1 MSVKGGVP
9 IIAWHAGQQELSRGA
24 GEDSVEK
31 EAVVAR
37 RIRARGMVTGQP
49 TEIIAA
55 AIRDECGPSYG
66 TAWIR
71 AYRLALGIAL
81 TDVVEQ
87 VRAWYEYEGRRQPR
101 FSETLLSAYESG
113 QKRPGP
119 EYMHYLC
126 AVYRA
131 DPDDLGYHGPC
142 FCGRSHRDSPSAGRA
157 GSYGNASTSAPGV
170 DGFPAAGRYGG
181 SGQHVRAGAQGT
193 AKPIGGKQAEDDDD
207 VLRRTLLQLIAGA
220 GVTPDGRF
228 FGAVDGVRRSMDDAL
243 YRGTV
248 SATMLDRWEETTAG
262 YGRQYMT
269 ADPLRLLCD
278 ILLDFGE
285 VRRMCEE
292 RQPIE
297 SEERLCR
304 LAAQLAGLSGMTMIN
319 IGDQRLARSF
329 FRTAR
334 TAADETGD
342 RCLRAW
348 VAARE
353 AFAPLYYGDPR
364 ETVQLAR
371 RISDLAGRTP
381 CPAAVMAPILEARA
395 LARIAGSGRP
405 TVTDRTKRAL
415 AQGRAAFDALADEDK
430 ADTAFG
436 YTERQLY
443 FHEGDAL
450 AGLGVVDEADR
461 VLEQALRRYP
471 ETERLDRSLIRFDR
485 AMCRLAVGEV
495 EEAMRIG
502 RDTLDDLPAGQRTD
516 IVLHR
521 ARELAGVAAARA
533 GDSALVREYQET
545 LAMLP
550 ARSLLPA

>member
-1 MSVKGGVP
+1 V
-9 IIAWHAGQQELSRGA
+9 I
-24 GEDSVEK
+24 
-31 EAVVAR
+31 AR
-37 RIRARGMVTGQP
+37 RIRARGLVAGQP
-49 TEIIAA
+49 PAAVAA
-55 AIRDECGPSYG
+55 AIRDQCGPRYG

-87 VRAWYEYEGRRQPR
+87 VRAWYEHEGRQRPR

-119 EYMHYLC
+119 EYLHYLC
-126 AVYRA
+126 TVYRA
-131 DPDDLGYHGPC
+131 DPGDLGYHGPC
-142 FCGRSHRDSPSAGRA
+142 FCGRSHRDIL
-157 GSYGNASTSAPGV
+157 
-170 DGFPAAGRYGG
+170 AAGRRDPGG
-181 SGQHVRAGAQGT
+181 DASTAAPGAGSFPAVGSRGGT
-193 AKPIGGKQAEDDDD
+193 GPRGAAGDPGTGDPIGGRTGGSYEDDDD
-207 VLRRTLLQLIAGA
+207 DALRRTLLQLIGGA
-220 GVTPDGRF
+220 GIAPDGRF
-228 FGAVDGVRRSMDDAL
+228 FGAVDGVRRRMDDAL

-248 SATMLDRWEETTAG
+248 SATTLDRWEETTAS

-269 ADPLRLLCD
+269 TNPLRLLCD
-278 ILLDFGE
+278 VLLDFSE

-292 RQPIE
+292 RQPID

-334 TAADETGD
+334 VAADETGD

-395 LARIAGSGRP
+395 LARIWSDGRP
-405 TVTDRTKRAL
+405 TVADRTKRAL
-415 AQGRAAFDALADEDK
+415 ARGHAAFDALPEDDK
-430 ADTAFG
+430 TDTAFG
-436 YTERQLY
+436 YTECQLY
-443 FHEGDAL
+443 FHEGNAL

-471 ETERLDRSLIRFDR
+471 ETARLDRSLIRFDR

-495 EEAMRIG
+495 EEALRIG
-502 RDTLDDLPAGQRTD
+502 RDILDGLPDGQRPD

-533 GDSALVREYQET
+533 GDSASVREYQEA
-545 LAMLP
+545 LAMHP
-550 ARSLLPA
+550 ARGQLLSA